1 MSTAGLSSPGI
12 HLPLRGAF
20 LHSSHCHSMAT
31 SRTYWDQHHDLSN
44 LCFGLNTASPENNL
58 RQHQT
63 AASTSS
69 DRHPA
74 VTHSPQSPSAQ
85 RLPPKKFRL
94 SHLTLQSSSELPT
107 PTPPEGDQVVPSFQ
121 RLSVYEHSPPHTP
134 SRCAKPL
141 PPLPGSADLSSD
153 EAVDSEVEFFTSA
166 DESQRLVPD
175 PCPKPP
181 ALRYGAPGRR
191 SFRGCGQINYAY
203 SEGHGS
209 TERLQEPQE
218 QQKQVSVAVAA
229 VSPRQQDRSQ
239 RRLRR
244 SHSGPAGS
252 FNKPTALRLSCHH
265 HGGKTQDKP
274 EVPPRVP
281 IPPRP
286 SKAADCRRWSA
297 EVPSGACSD
306 EDKPP
311 KVPPREPLSRSSSR
325 TPSPKSLPMYINGV
339 MPPTQSFAP
348 NPKYVSK
355 SVQRQNNTGSPT
367 LRGPCILPIIEN
379 GKKASTTHYFLL
391 PTRPAYLDSEKLQR
405 FFKEADSGSG
415 SGSNS
420 PSSPSWDC
428 ETRQKSHVHFV

>member
-1 MSTAGLSSPGI
+1 MQL
-12 HLPLRGAF
+12 LF
-20 LHSSHCHSMAT
+20 HS
-31 SRTYWDQHHDLSN
+31 
-44 LCFGLNTASPENNL
+44 LCLGLNTASMDNNQRGQQRAL
-58 RQHQT
+58 
-63 AASTSS
+63 STTS
-69 DRHPA
+69 DRQPA

-85 RLPPKKFRL
+85 RLPPKKFRP
-94 SHLTLQSSSELPT
+94 SHLILQSVSDVSMS
-107 PTPPEGDQVVPSFQ
+107 TPPEGDQVVPSFQ

-134 SRCAKPL
+134 NRCAKPL

-153 EAVDSEVEFFTSA
+153 EAVDSEVEFFTST
-166 DESQRLVPD
+166 DESQSLVPD
-175 PCPKPP
+175 SCLKPP
-181 ALRYGAPGRR
+181 AFRCGAPGRR

-203 SEGHGS
+203 NEGHGS
-209 TERLQEPQE
+209 TEHLRELRD
-218 QQKQVSVAVAA
+218 QQKPTVVATVMSATE
-229 VSPRQQDRSQ
+229 SPRQQDRAQ

-252 FNKPTALRLSCHH
+252 FNKPAALRLSCHH
-265 HGGKTQDKP
+265 HGGHTQDKP

-286 SKAADCRRWSA
+286 SKAVDCRRWSA
-297 EVPSGACSD
+297 EVSSGACSD

-355 SVQRQNNTGSPT
+355 SLQRQNSTESPAP
-367 LRGPCILPIIEN
+367 RGPCILPIIEN

-391 PTRPAYLDSEKLQR
+391 PTRPAYLDSDKLQR
-405 FFKEADSGSG
+405 FFKEDDCG
-415 SGSNS
+415 SGSNGN
-420 PSSPSWDC
+420 SSPPWDC
-428 ETRQKSHVHFV
+428 EVRQKSHIHMV